1 MNYKSYVKMLRRSI
15 ERVNINFKNIDDKMA
30 LFNTG
35 VEVKHIEAII
45 DEAYDM
51 DNITYNSY
59 RLLRKWYRKYY
70 ENVVHKIIWL

>member
-1 MNYKSYVKMLRRSI
+1 MDYKTYVEMIRRSI
-15 ERVNINFKNIDDKMA
+15 ERVNINLKNTDDKMS

-35 VEVKHIEAII
+35 VEVKHMEAII

-59 RLLRKWYRKYY
+59 RLLRKWYNKYY
-70 ENVVHKIIWL
+70 AEIIQKIIWL

>member
-1 MNYKSYVKMLRRSI
+1 MNYKTYVEMLRRSI

-35 VEVKHIEAII
+35 VEVKHMEAII

-59 RLLRKWYRKYY
+59 RLLRKWYNKYY
-70 ENVVHKIIWL
+70 AEIIQKIIWL

>member
-1 MNYKSYVKMLRRSI
+1 MDYKNYVEMIRRSI
-15 ERVNINFKNIDDKMA
+15 ERVNINLKNTDDKMS

-35 VEVKHIEAII
+35 VEVKHMEAII

-59 RLLRKWYRKYY
+59 RLLRKWYNKYY
-70 ENVVHKIIWL
+70 AEIIQKIIWL

>member
-35 VEVKHIEAII
+35 VEVKHMEAMI

-51 DNITYNSY
+51 DYITYNAY
-59 RLLRKWYRKYY
+59 RLLRQWYVNYY
-70 ENVVHKIIWL
+70 TQIVRKIIWL

>member
-15 ERVNINFKNIDDKMA
+15 ERVNINFKNINDKMA

-35 VEVKHIEAII
+35 VEVKHMEAII

-51 DNITYNSY
+51 DYITYNSY
-59 RLLRKWYRKYY
+59 RLLRQWYVRYY
-70 ENVVHKIIWL
+70 SGIVRKIIWL

>member
-1 MNYKSYVKMLRRSI
+1 MDYKYYLQMIRRSI
-15 ERVNINFKNIDDKMA
+15 KRVNINLKNTDDKMS

-51 DNITYNSY
+51 DTITYNAYS
-59 RLLRKWYRKYY
+59 LLRKWYRKYY

>member
-1 MNYKSYVKMLRRSI
+1 MNYKTYVKMLRRSI

-35 VEVKHIEAII
+35 VEVKHMEAII

-59 RLLRKWYRKYY
+59 RLLRKWYNKYY
-70 ENVVHKIIWL
+70 AEIIQKIIWL

>member
-1 MNYKSYVKMLRRSI
+1 MDYKYYLQMIRRSLK
-15 ERVNINFKNIDDKMA
+15 RVEINLKNTDDKMS

-35 VEVKHIEAII
+35 VEVKHIESII

-59 RLLRKWYRKYY
+59 RLLRQWYVRYY
-70 ENVVHKIIWL
+70 SNIVREIIWL

>member
-1 MNYKSYVKMLRRSI
+1 MDYKYYLQMIRRSLK
-15 ERVNINFKNIDDKMA
+15 RVEINLKNTDDKMA

-35 VEVKHIEAII
+35 VEVKHIESII

-59 RLLRKWYRKYY
+59 RLLRQWYVRYY
-70 ENVVHKIIWL
+70 SNIVREIIWL

>member
-35 VEVKHIEAII
+35 VEVKHMEAMI

-51 DNITYNSY
+51 DYITYNSY
-59 RLLRKWYRKYY
+59 RLLRQWYVNYY
-70 ENVVHKIIWL
+70 TQIVRKIIWL